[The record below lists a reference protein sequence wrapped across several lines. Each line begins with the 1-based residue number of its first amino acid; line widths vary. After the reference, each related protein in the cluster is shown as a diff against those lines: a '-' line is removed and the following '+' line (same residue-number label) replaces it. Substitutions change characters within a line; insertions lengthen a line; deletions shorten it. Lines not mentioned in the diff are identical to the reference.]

1 MRVAC
6 FIKGQKRHCVGL
18 VLEKAAACSVGAPRG
33 HPGKRP
39 APLPASAAGKGRVSD
54 KGAGSVFV
62 VKRLVAGSPA
72 ARYAFVLAF
81 VFCFVSICT
90 FVLVEQYLFVYLLT
104 KKIVRKYKY

>member
-1 MRVAC
+1 M
-6 FIKGQKRHCVGL
+6 
-18 VLEKAAACSVGAPRG
+18 
-33 HPGKRP
+33 
-39 APLPASAAGKGRVSD
+39 SD
-54 KGAGSVFV
+54 KGAGCVFV

-104 KKIVRKYKY
+104 KKIVRKYKD